1 VRRPAHLLIVEDDD
15 GIGANLQRALA
26 SDEVDA
32 AWAHTIAEANALAGE
47 CPPDLVL
54 LDLGLP
60 DGDGID
66 LCRTLLLDQPALPIL
81 ILTARDAEIDV
92 VIGLDSGAV
101 DYVTKPFRLA
111 ELSARIRTHLR
122 RVVSDDDRIVVGDLV
137 VDRAARVASVAGIDV
152 ELRAKEFD
160 LLCRLAAVAGN
171 ALRREELMADV
182 WDEHWFGSTK
192 TLDVTVSTLRRKLD
206 AAQPGAVTITTLR
219 GIGYRLERR

>member
-1 VRRPAHLLIVEDDD
+1 LIVEDDD

-26 SDEVDA
+26 TDDVDT
-32 AWAHTIAEANALAGE
+32 AWAHTIAQANALARE
-47 CPPDLVL
+47 RPPDLVL

-66 LCRTLLLDQPALPIL
+66 LCRTLLLEQPALPIL

-92 VIGLDSGAV
+92 VVGLDSGAV

-122 RVVSDDDRIVVGDLV
+122 RVVSDDDRILVGDLV
-137 VDRAARVASVAGIDV
+137 VDHAARVASVAGVDV

-160 LLCRLAAVAGN
+160 LLCRLAAVAGD
-171 ALRREELMADV
+171 ALRREELMAEV

-219 GIGYRLERR
+219 GIGYRLERP

>member
-1 VRRPAHLLIVEDDD
+1 MRRAAHLLIVEDDE

-26 SDEVDA
+26 GDDVDA
-32 AWAHTIAEANALAGE
+32 AWVHTIAEAEALARVR
-47 CPPDLVL
+47 PPDLVL

-60 DGDGID
+60 DGDGIE
-66 LCRTLLLDQPALPIL
+66 LCRTLLAAQPALPIL
-81 ILTARDAEIDV
+81 ILTARDTEIDV

-122 RVVSDDDRIVVGDLV
+122 RVARDDDRIVVGDLV
-137 VDRAARVASVAGIDV
+137 VDRAARVASVAGVDV

-160 LLCRLAAVAGN
+160 LLGLLAGVAGS
-171 ALRREELMADV
+171 ALRREDLMAEV

-206 AAQPGAVTITTLR
+206 AAAPGAVTITTLR
-219 GIGYRLERR
+219 GVGYRLERP